1 MKVSQE
7 EKFEF
12 EQLQLEQTKIE
23 AEKELK
29 THETEMQAKARSTSH
44 TKQGNI
50 PSIKLLKLELTRFN
64 RHISNG
70 KNFGT
75 LFMQQVIKILIYKI
89 WIKSTTLKGY

>member
-1 MKVSQE
+1 MKLSQE
-7 EKFEF
+7 EEFEF

-29 THETEMQAKARSTSH
+29 MHQIEMQAKARSTSH
-44 TKQGNI
+44 TKHSNI

-64 RHISNG
+64 RHIFNG

-75 LFMQQVIKILIYKI
+75 LFMQQVIKIL
-89 WIKSTTLKGY
+89 T

>member
-50 PSIKLLKLELTRFN
+50 PSIKLLKLELDLIDTFQMAR
-64 RHISNG
+64 ILG
-70 KNFGT
+70 
-75 LFMQQVIKILIYKI
+75 LFSCN
-89 WIKSTTLKGY
+89 KS